1 MLFLNMLNLGLVMF
15 FMVRMSIKL
24 TLVVLFVVPIFTV
37 FFGIMQ
43 NSVQSNSIRERE
55 EFSNLTESVKEYIDG
70 IFQIKI
76 FKKELFFLN
85 KFKKILKY
93 MKNI

>member
-43 NSVQSNSIRERE
+43 NSVQSKRIRERRNFLILLKVLKNILT
-55 EFSNLTESVKEYIDG
+55 EFSKL
-70 IFQIKI
+70 
-76 FKKELFFLN
+76 KKY
-85 KFKKILKY
+85 LKRS
-93 MKNI
+93 